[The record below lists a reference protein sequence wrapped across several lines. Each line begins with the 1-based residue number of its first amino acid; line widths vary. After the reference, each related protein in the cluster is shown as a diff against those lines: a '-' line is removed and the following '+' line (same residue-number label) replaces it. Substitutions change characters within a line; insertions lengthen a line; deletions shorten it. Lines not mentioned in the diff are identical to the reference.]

1 MRLQLS
7 DGAIFEGAGELE
19 ILRAMR
25 NSSIFTAD
33 EALGKYIQLLVR
45 NAGIFE
51 HTRLLV
57 CGDSLRARARSLIEQ
72 LKAQGLAREV

>member
-1 MRLQLS
+1 MKLQLR
-7 DGAIFEGAGELE
+7 DGAIFEGASELE

-25 NSSIFTAD
+25 NSSMFTAD
-33 EALGKYIQLLVR
+33 KALGKYIQLLVR

-57 CGDSLRARARSLIEQ
+57 SGNNLKTKAHSLIEQ